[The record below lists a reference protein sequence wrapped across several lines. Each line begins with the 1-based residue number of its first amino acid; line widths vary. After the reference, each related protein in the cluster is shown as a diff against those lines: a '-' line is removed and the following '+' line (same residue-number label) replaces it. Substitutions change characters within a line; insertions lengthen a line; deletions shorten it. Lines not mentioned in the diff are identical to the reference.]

1 MQQAVRGRKTTEE
14 AMQARQSIRQLREQ
28 NAWEEGFTST
38 QLAQQLNVSL
48 HVVNNA
54 LNWLQ
59 ANESI
64 VAKAGKVEG
73 KAGKSLL
80 WKFV

>member
-1 MQQAVRGRKTTEE
+1 MQQVLRGRKTTPE
-14 AMQARQSIRQLREQ
+14 AMHARQSIRQLREQ
-28 NAWEEGFTST
+28 NAWQEGFTSG

-59 ANESI
+59 ANEAI
-64 VAKAGKVEG
+64 VMKAGKVER
-73 KAGKSLL
+73 KAGKSLV
-80 WKFV
+80 WKFT

>member
-64 VAKAGKVEG
+64 VTKAGKVEG
-73 KAGKSLL
+73 KAGKSLV